1 MRTLKPRSFRVAEE
15 KKKNYKISCGESFKK
30 KKKCKQTNEMVQT
43 NGYILAVTFYFFC
56 VSKSLGVDM
65 KANINITMT
74 NCLPESSCKVSL

>member
-1 MRTLKPRSFRVAEE
+1 MRTLKPRSFRVAKE
-15 KKKNYKISCGESFKK
+15 KKIIIKSAVESLSK

-56 VSKSLGVDM
+56 VSKSLSVDM